1 MWTSLFATK
10 HECMHECSRR
20 LYHMF
25 ILLAL
30 LPIQQAPTSSA
41 MLPLPRTSLCE
52 TVPQAKVLTLERL
65 LAGIRVM
72 RATDFAELLATVHM
86 LPELLAA
93 APEVRMQVESFA
105 TPALRF
111 QRSLQ
116 LVASPPVAVS

>member
-1 MWTSLFATK
+1 
-10 HECMHECSRR
+10 MHECSRR

>member
-1 MWTSLFATK
+1 M
-10 HECMHECSRR
+10 
-20 LYHMF
+20 
-25 ILLAL
+25 
-30 LPIQQAPTSSA
+30 
-41 MLPLPRTSLCE
+41 
-52 TVPQAKVLTLERL
+52 LTLERL